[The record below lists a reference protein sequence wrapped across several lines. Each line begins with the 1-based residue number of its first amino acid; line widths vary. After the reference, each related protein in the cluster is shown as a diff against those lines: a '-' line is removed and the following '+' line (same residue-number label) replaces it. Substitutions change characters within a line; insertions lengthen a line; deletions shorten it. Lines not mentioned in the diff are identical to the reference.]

1 MANLTFQ
8 PWDDFTT
15 PNKYAVPGDVNTLLD
30 RLRVNATLYAGNYLA
45 LAGAVLVIGVL
56 FNFGT
61 FFTLALALGAG
72 YGAWF
77 GLSTYVAQVR
87 PHSTYALIGCL
98 LLGFYIGI
106 KLVGEE
112 YSMVVWQYAIFSLL
126 PGLLHA
132 VFKKR
137 NPVTSAAHRAS
148 NVVKE
153 IKRELK

>member
-1 MANLTFQ
+1 MTNLALR

-15 PNKYAVPGDVNTLLD
+15 PAKYGVPSDVNTLLD
-30 RLRVNATLYAGNYLA
+30 RLRVHTAHYTGNYLA
-45 LAGAVLVIGVL
+45 LAGAVLVIGIL

-61 FFTLALALGAG
+61 FFTLALALGTG
-72 YGAWF
+72 YGVWF
-77 GLSTYVAQVR
+77 GLVTYVPQVK
-87 PHSTYALIGCL
+87 PHSSYALIGCL
-98 LLGFYIGI
+98 FLGFYIGI

-132 VFKKR
+132 AFKKR
-137 NPVTSAAHRAS
+137 NLVTSAAHRAS
-148 NVVKE
+148 NVVKD